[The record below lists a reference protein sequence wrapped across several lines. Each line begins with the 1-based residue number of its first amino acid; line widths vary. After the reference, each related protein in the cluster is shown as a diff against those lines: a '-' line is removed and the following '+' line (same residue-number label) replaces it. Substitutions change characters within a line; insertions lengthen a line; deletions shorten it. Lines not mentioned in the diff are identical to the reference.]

1 MTVDHDSQVSN
12 LETSTTIYD
21 SMSTHWIIVFM
32 TGFFKFYH
40 RSGDIQ
46 YACMCAHTQM
56 NHATHLKKPPTA
68 I

>member
-1 MTVDHDSQVSN
+1 MTVGHDSQVSN

-32 TGFFKFYH
+32 TKFYH
-40 RSGDIQ
+40 SGSGDMQ
-46 YACMCAHTQM
+46 YACMCTCTQM
-56 NHATHLKKPPTA
+56 NHATHMKKPPTA